1 MAIQTVLTEKLGI
14 SAPVLLAPMGMV
26 RGGKLAAAVAEQ
38 QKASYAAARDAGDVR
53 VAAVIAGEAVDLV
66 HAQQPAADILNAM
79 VAQAEDPLLRGPALL
94 TSGR

>member
-1 MAIQTVLTEKLGI
+1 M
-14 SAPVLLAPMGMV
+14 PV
-26 RGGKLAAAVAEQ
+26 R
-38 QKASYAAARDAGDVR
+38 R